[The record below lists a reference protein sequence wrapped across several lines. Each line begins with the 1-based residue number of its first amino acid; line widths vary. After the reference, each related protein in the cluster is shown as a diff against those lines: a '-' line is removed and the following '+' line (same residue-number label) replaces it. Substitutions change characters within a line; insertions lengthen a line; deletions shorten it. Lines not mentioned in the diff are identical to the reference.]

1 MAASTAEICQ
11 LVQHTFSTEIWWSSV
26 VFDQNRLQRI
36 WFGYRNQLDLNKIT
50 QEIGAIEVADSELSD
65 AQRNVVELVTDYC
78 AGHFV
83 DFRDVDIDLDNHTP
97 FQRKVINACRKIPFG
112 KTKSYGEL
120 ASKAGSPFAAR
131 AVGSTMAKNIFP
143 LIVPCHRVVGS
154 SGKLH
159 GFSAPDGLNM
169 KARLLKMEHEAV

>member
-1 MAASTAEICQ
+1 M
-11 LVQHTFSTEIWWSSV
+11 
-26 VFDQNRLQRI
+26 VFEQNRLQRL
-36 WFGYRNQLDLNKIT
+36 WFGYRKQADLNKIT
-50 QEIGAIEVADSELSD
+50 RETEAIAIDDSDLSEE
-65 AQRNVVELVTDYC
+65 QRNVVELVTNYC

-83 DFRDVDIDLDNHTP
+83 DFRDIDLNLDNHTL
-97 FQRKVINACRKIPFG
+97 FQRKVIKACRKIPFG
-112 KTKSYGEL
+112 ETKSYGEL
-120 ASKAGSPFAAR
+120 ADQAGSPKAAR

-154 SGKLH
+154 NGKLH